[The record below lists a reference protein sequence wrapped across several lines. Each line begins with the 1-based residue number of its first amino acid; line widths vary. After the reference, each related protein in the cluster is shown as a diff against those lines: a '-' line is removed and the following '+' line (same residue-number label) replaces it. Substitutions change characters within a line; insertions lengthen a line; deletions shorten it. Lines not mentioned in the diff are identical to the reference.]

1 MVQDHFVSHCLE
13 LLAPLGAAR
22 ARRMFGGHGLYL
34 DDVFVALVAFE
45 RLYLKV
51 DAGTQPRFAAAGCEP
66 FVYEGKGKPIS
77 MSYWSVPA
85 EAMDSAAEMAPWAR
99 LALQA
104 AVAARASKVVKG
116 ARVSKAALP
125 PPRSVNKPASRAATA
140 AAMPAATPATAPA
153 KRAKTGAP
161 ARAPR
166 RTRA

>member
-104 AVAARASKVVKG
+104 AVAARASK
-116 ARVSKAALP
+116 AALP
-125 PPRSVNKPASRAATA
+125 PPRSVNKPAARAATA

-161 ARAPR
+161 SRAPR